1 MNAGC
6 CGRSNWK
13 TCNTLRIKTRTL
25 NQEWLSAFSH
35 REVRRIKK
43 VYIVVL
49 LLIGM
54 FGLSGKSCAEPK
66 EETQQTITE
75 LQEKLSQLNDE
86 ISTTVVEQEEQ
97 EKKIQTLDQEI
108 AVQEKKM
115 AEMTDKLTQ
124 LEKEIQERVRAIQLK
139 DADQKP
145 AFFKL
150 DGWSK
155 MLSSVK
161 GIEKIQETDA
171 ARAKEYTELV
181 EKISKQQKE
190 LEKKRQEYT
199 AAQELL
205 ATTIEKQ
212 TASKEQL
219 EKELKDNEELLAH
232 IQEEERQQEQAL
244 KAQQDALFQQIVL
257 NQPLNTEEEVSE
269 KAQAIIL
276 SAKQYL
282 GVPYVWGGT
291 TPNGFDCSG
300 LMQWVFAQNGI
311 SIPRVSQAQQASV
324 KEIRISEV
332 QPGDI
337 VFWGRPAHHVALY
350 IGDGYFI
357 QAPQPGDV
365 VKITHVSWYPF
376 ESAGRVLF

>member
-1 MNAGC
+1 MP
-6 CGRSNWK
+6 
-13 TCNTLRIKTRTL
+13 I
-25 NQEWLSAFSH
+25 
-35 REVRRIKK
+35 IKK
-43 VYIVVL
+43 RYIVFL
-49 LLIGM
+49 LLLLAGS
-54 FGLSGKSCAEPK
+54 LLTKDTVWADPK
-66 EETQQTITE
+66 EETQQTISQ
-75 LQEKLSQLNDE
+75 LQERLSQLNDE
-86 ISTTVVEQEEQ
+86 ISTSVVKQEEQ
-97 EKKIQTLDQEI
+97 EQQIQTLDQEL
-108 AVQEKKM
+108 AVQEKKVTD
-115 AEMTDKLTQ
+115 MTDKLTQ

-139 DADQKP
+139 DADQKS

-155 MLSSVK
+155 MLSSIK
-161 GIEKIQETDA
+161 GIETIQKTDA

-181 EKISKQQKE
+181 TQITKQQKE

-376 ESAGRVLF
+376 ESAGRVLY

>member
-1 MNAGC
+1 MP
-6 CGRSNWK
+6 
-13 TCNTLRIKTRTL
+13 I
-25 NQEWLSAFSH
+25 
-35 REVRRIKK
+35 IKK
-43 VYIVVL
+43 RYIVFL
-49 LLIGM
+49 LLLLAGS
-54 FGLSGKSCAEPK
+54 LLTKDTVWADPK
-66 EETQQTITE
+66 EETQQTISQ
-75 LQEKLSQLNDE
+75 LQERLSQLNDE
-86 ISTTVVEQEEQ
+86 ISTSVVKQEEQ
-97 EKKIQTLDQEI
+97 EQQIQTLDQEL
-108 AVQEKKM
+108 AVQEKKVTD
-115 AEMTDKLTQ
+115 MTDKLTQ

-139 DADQKP
+139 DADQKS

-155 MLSSVK
+155 MLSSIK
-161 GIEKIQETDA
+161 GIETIQKTDA

-181 EKISKQQKE
+181 TQITKQQKE

-199 AAQELL
+199 AA
-205 ATTIEKQ
+205 
-212 TASKEQL
+212 
-219 EKELKDNEELLAH
+219 
-232 IQEEERQQEQAL
+232 QEEERQQEQAL

-311 SIPRVSQAQQASV
+311 GIPRVSQAQQASV
-324 KEIRISEV
+324 KEIPISEV
-332 QPGDI
+332 QPGDL

-376 ESAGRVLF
+376 ESAGRVLY

>member
-1 MNAGC
+1 MGN
-6 CGRSNWK
+6 
-13 TCNTLRIKTRTL
+13 
-25 NQEWLSAFSH
+25 
-35 REVRRIKK
+35 IKK
-43 VYIVVL
+43 VYIAIL
-49 LLIGM
+49 LLIGI
-54 FGLSGKSCAEPK
+54 FGISGTGYAEPT
-66 EETQQTITE
+66 EETQQTISE
-75 LQEKLSQLNDE
+75 LQERLSQLNDD
-86 ISTTVVEQEEQ
+86 ISTTVVEQGEQ
-97 EKKIQTLDQEI
+97 EKKIQILDQEI
-108 AVQEKKM
+108 IVQEKKVTD
-115 AEMTDKLTQ
+115 MTDKLTQ

-139 DADQKP
+139 DADQKS

-150 DGWSK
+150 DSWSK

-161 GIEKIQETDA
+161 GIGKIQETDTT
-171 ARAKEYTELV
+171 RAKEYTELV
-181 EKISKQQKE
+181 GKVSKQQKE
-190 LEKKRQEYT
+190 LEKKRQEYIATQDLLT
-199 AAQELL
+199 A
-205 ATTIEKQ
+205 TIEKQ

-219 EKELKDNEELLAH
+219 EKELKDNEELLAK

-324 KEIRISEV
+324 KEIPISEV
-332 QPGDI
+332 QPGDL

-376 ESAGRVLF
+376 ESAGRVLN

>member
-1 MNAGC
+1 M
-6 CGRSNWK
+6 
-13 TCNTLRIKTRTL
+13 
-25 NQEWLSAFSH
+25 F
-35 REVRRIKK
+35 
-43 VYIVVL
+43 L
-49 LLIGM
+49 LLIGI
-54 FGLSGKSCAEPK
+54 FGSAVPVLADPK
-66 EETQQTITE
+66 EDTQQAITE
-75 LQEKLSQLNDE
+75 LQERLSQLNNE
-86 ISTTVVEQEEQ
+86 ISTTVVEQEAQEQ
-97 EKKIQTLDQEI
+97 KIQLLDQDLI
-108 AVQEKKM
+108 VQEKKM
-115 AEMTDKLTQ
+115 TEMTDKLTQ

-139 DADQKP
+139 DTDQKS

-155 MLSSVK
+155 MLSSIK
-161 GIEKIQETDA
+161 GIEKVQENDA

-181 EKISKQQKE
+181 EKISKQQKD
-190 LEKKRQEYT
+190 LEKKRQEYLT
-199 AAQELL
+199 AKELL

-212 TASKEQL
+212 ASSKEQL
-219 EKELKDNEELLAH
+219 EKELKDNEDLLAQ

-244 KAQQDALFQQIVL
+244 KVQQDALFQQIVL
-257 NQPLNTEEEVSE
+257 NQSLNTEEEVSD

-300 LMQWVFAQNGI
+300 LMQWVFAQNGV

-324 KEIRISEV
+324 KEIPINEV
-332 QPGDI
+332 QPGDL
-337 VFWGRPAHHVALY
+337 VFWGKPAHHVALY

>member
-1 MNAGC
+1 MQQTKKNAQSTDDWALF
-6 CGRSNWK
+6 SN
-13 TCNTLRIKTRTL
+13 
-25 NQEWLSAFSH
+25 E
-35 REVRRIKK
+35 EVLIIKK
-43 VYIVVL
+43 IYIIIL
-49 LLIGM
+49 LLVGLGM
-54 FGLSGKSCAEPK
+54 MSESAYANPK
-66 EETQQTITE
+66 EETQQTIND
-75 LQEKLSQLNDE
+75 LQACLSQLNND
-86 ISTTVVEQEEQ
+86 ISTTVVEQEDQ
-97 EKKIQTLDQEI
+97 EKKIKTLDQEM
-108 AVQEKKM
+108 AVQEKKVTD
-115 AEMTDKLTQ
+115 MTDKLTQ

-139 DADQKP
+139 DADQKS
-145 AFFKL
+145 AFFRL

-190 LEKKRQEYT
+190 LEKKRQEYV

-212 TASKEQL
+212 IASKEQL
-219 EKELKDNEELLAH
+219 ERELKDNEELLAQ

-300 LMQWVFAQNGI
+300 LMQWVFAQNGV

-324 KEIRISEV
+324 KEIPISEV
-332 QPGDI
+332 QPGDL
-337 VFWGRPAHHVALY
+337 VFWGIPAHHVALY

-376 ESAGRVLF
+376 ESAGRVLY

>member
-1 MNAGC
+1 MGIALIFIGVGFHSAGAYA
-6 CGRSNWK
+6 
-13 TCNTLRIKTRTL
+13 T
-25 NQEWLSAFSH
+25 
-35 REVRRIKK
+35 
-43 VYIVVL
+43 
-49 LLIGM
+49 
-54 FGLSGKSCAEPK
+54 PK

-75 LQEKLSQLNDE
+75 LQEHLSRLNDE
-86 ISTTVVEQEEQ
+86 ISTTVVEQEKQ
-97 EKKIQTLDQEI
+97 EKKIQILDQEHV
-108 AVQEKKM
+108 VQEKKVTD
-115 AEMTDKLTQ
+115 MTDKLTQ

-139 DADQKP
+139 DAGQKS

-155 MLSSVK
+155 MLSSVE
-161 GIEKIQETDA
+161 GIEKIQEADA
-171 ARAKEYTELV
+171 ARAKEYTDLV

-190 LEKKRQEYT
+190 LEKKRQDYVAT
-199 AAQELL
+199 QELL

-212 TASKEQL
+212 TASKEEL
-219 EKELKDNEELLAH
+219 EKELKNNEELLAK

-257 NQPLNTEEEVSE
+257 NQPLSTEEEVSD

-311 SIPRVSQAQQASV
+311 GIPRVSQAQQASV
-324 KEIRISEV
+324 KEIPISEV
-332 QPGDI
+332 QPGDL